1 MNDKKASADDLV
13 KTPNVE
19 LTEDELSKAS
29 GGFLKI
35 TMTNVYVSNNSLGGG
50 GDRPSE

>member
-1 MNDKKASADDLV
+1 MSDKKTSADDLV

-19 LTEDELSKAS
+19 LTEQELSKAS

-35 TMTNVYVSNNSLGGG
+35 KLTDVIVTGIQLGGSH
-50 GDRPSE
+50 GDD